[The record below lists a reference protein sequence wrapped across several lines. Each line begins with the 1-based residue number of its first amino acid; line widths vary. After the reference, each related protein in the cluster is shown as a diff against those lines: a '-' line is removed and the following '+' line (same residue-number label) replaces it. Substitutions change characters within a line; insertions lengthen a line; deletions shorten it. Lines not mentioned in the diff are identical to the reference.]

1 MGAVSDLFSIGR
13 SALNAYSTALATTSH
28 NVANAAT
35 PGFSR
40 QRVDFATQT
49 PTGVLGNGV
58 QAAQVRRI
66 NDTYLQSRLTDD
78 GAAASRHGTARD
90 LLIRADK
97 MLSDPL
103 SGLAAPLQTFNA
115 AVQGLMAD
123 PASLS
128 ARRVVLAEAQG
139 MADRFAQLDAG
150 FAQMDREIDGR
161 MASTVSAANGLIDDI
176 AKLNLRIAQST
187 GGLNGLPP
195 GDLLDQRD
203 EAVRQLAEQI
213 GVTTLVQDSGAVS
226 VFLEDGQALVLDGQ
240 ARHLNLVATTA
251 TGRYRLTLDAPGGAV
266 PVGRPAGGAMAGL
279 FDARAQAVDAPRAA
293 MAGLA
298 SELAGAFNAAQAAGQ
313 NLDGNPGT
321 PLFSDPPLRLAI
333 DDPRQL
339 APAGPPPAGVADNSA
354 WDSAARYSGAA
365 LSARAAEVVGQLGL
379 SAQQADARASAAS
392 SLAEQA
398 LTARESVSGVN
409 LDEEAAN
416 LLRYQQSYQAAA
428 QMIATA
434 DTVFQTLLSAV
445 RR

>member
-1 MGAVSDLFSIGR
+1 MSDLFSIGR

-40 QRVDFATQT
+40 QRVDFVTQT
-49 PTGVLGNGV
+49 PNGVLGNGV

-161 MASTVSAANGLIDDI
+161 MASTVSVSNGLIDDI
-176 AKLNLRIAQST
+176 AKLNLRIARST

-240 ARHLNLVATTA
+240 ARHLNLVA
-251 TGRYRLTLDAPGGAV
+251 
-266 PVGRPAGGAMAGL
+266 
-279 FDARAQAVDAPRAA
+279 
-293 MAGLA
+293 
-298 SELAGAFNAAQAAGQ
+298 
-313 NLDGNPGT
+313 
-321 PLFSDPPLRLAI
+321 
-333 DDPRQL
+333 
-339 APAGPPPAGVADNSA
+339 
-354 WDSAARYSGAA
+354 
-365 LSARAAEVVGQLGL
+365 
-379 SAQQADARASAAS
+379 S
-392 SLAEQA
+392 S
-398 LTARESVSGVN
+398 VN
-409 LDEEAAN
+409 
-416 LLRYQQSYQAAA
+416 R
-428 QMIATA
+428 
-434 DTVFQTLLSAV
+434 
-445 RR
+445 